1 MKFSASEAIQP
12 PIALQIDKLL
22 KLSNLNPSDSVYLAG
37 LYILMV
43 GYFEK
48 YIHSKIASL
57 SQTCNIDELR
67 LYSVLNNVKLHLSM
81 AKDIKI
87 ADLKNW
93 YANPSDN
100 FSYTRFSERLD
111 ELEICLPLLED
122 TSKQRLNRM
131 IRDFKHDLKRR
142 NQMAHGEDEA
152 ISTYINIEIFRAT
165 KDRIFEIIEIIDK
178 C

>member
-1 MKFSASEAIQP
+1 MKFLESEVILPSVAI
-12 PIALQIDKLL
+12 QIDKLL
-22 KLSNLNPSDSVYLAG
+22 QLSNLHPDDSVYLAG

-57 SQTCNIDELR
+57 SQTCDMDELR
-67 LYSVLNNVKLHLSM
+67 LYSVLNNVKLNLSM

-100 FSYTRFSERLD
+100 FNYTRFSERLD

-131 IRDFKHDLKRR
+131 IRDFKADLRRR
-142 NQMAHGEDEA
+142 NQMAHGDDEA
-152 ISTYINIEIFRAT
+152 INT
-165 KDRIFEIIEIIDK
+165 
-178 C
+178 